1 VTVPGRP
8 ELAAGDMQGGPP
20 SIADNA
26 VANVSHVS
34 SQVRNDNLIDAYS
47 VQESES
53 DTATCPFIHPVE
65 LKGEKGISTKV
76 PGLFDNGAMI
86 SSICKTVFLSLKKTL
101 GELTHL

>member
-1 VTVPGRP
+1 VTVPGQP
-8 ELAAGDMQGGPP
+8 EPATGDMQGGSP
-20 SIADNA
+20 STFADNA

-34 SQVRNDNLIDAYS
+34 SQVGNDNLIDAYS

-53 DTATCPFIHPVE
+53 DTATRPFIHPVE

-86 SSICKTVFLSLKKTL
+86 SSI
-101 GELTHL
+101 